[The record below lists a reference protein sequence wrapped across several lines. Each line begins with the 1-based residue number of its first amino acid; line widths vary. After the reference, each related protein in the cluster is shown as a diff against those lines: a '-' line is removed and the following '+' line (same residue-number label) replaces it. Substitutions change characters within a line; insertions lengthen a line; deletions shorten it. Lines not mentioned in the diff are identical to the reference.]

1 MKIQLYSSTIRRKE
15 MDAVLSCLV
24 EEKTGPGEL
33 NLRLVQ
39 SVKEFFV
46 KNGIEESRITV
57 SGMSK
62 ADIKKTSNEMIKK
75 DEVKTVKIEI
85 TITGTQVIK

>member
-39 SVKEFFV
+39 SVKEYF
-46 KNGIEESRITV
+46 GV
-57 SGMSK
+57 SGVVALRSPALALKYLFITMLR
-62 ADIKKTSNEMIKK
+62 IILIFKKNMCSLL
-75 DEVKTVKIEI
+75 
-85 TITGTQVIK
+85 

>member
-1 MKIQLYSSTIRRKE
+1 MNHPEVSFNIKGYVTTYGFDV
-15 MDAVLSCLV
+15 DADMETSLQRA
-24 EEKTGPGEL
+24 K
-33 NLRLVQ
+33 

-85 TITGTQVIK
+85 TITGTQIIK